1 VTSVVTFGFPKSSRI
16 RHRRDFKE
24 TMDRGLKAV
33 CPHVVLFGRVRA
45 GDSSVPAG
53 PRFGL
58 VVSRKVGES
67 VVRNRV
73 KRRLRESFRVMRPAL
88 DADGGLRSLDLV
100 VVARASAAD
109 LPSAQLAAALEA
121 CLQRLGRMLERAGR

>member
-1 VTSVVTFGFPKSSRI
+1 
-16 RHRRDFKE
+16 
-24 TMDRGLKAV
+24 
-33 CPHVVLFGRVRA
+33 
-45 GDSSVPAG
+45 
-53 PRFGL
+53 L